1 MQPGAASKRRLF
13 GMVCVAGRSAATE
26 SGRLL
31 LGAPARA
38 ERVVRR
44 GRLPCGQLLFRPA
57 STAARHRCRR
67 LGLLAAQDVGEIDAG
82 ACQQRMGAL
91 RRFELLCTPVPLDGF
106 VEIAAAGGETRPE
119 PGDRTTKVDACI
131 EEELSVERLE
141 DRVEL
146 GRFVPATETSSEF
159 GERADRS
166 GLGPVAPE

>member
-1 MQPGAASKRRLF
+1 LFDEAGSHAGSFCFGLRQQPLGI
-13 GMVCVAGRSAATE
+13 GVVAWGCS
-26 SGRLL
+26 L
-31 LGAPARA
+31 
-38 ERVVRR
+38 
-44 GRLPCGQLLFRPA
+44 Q
-57 STAARHRCRR
+57 
-67 LGLLAAQDVGEIDAG
+67 QDVGEIDAG